1 MPLLYQRSPKRKLY
15 SLGLSFSEKGT
26 TYYVTKDMKEKA
38 TTAIADYGIG
48 EKARII
54 FTLYDLVTLLGYRAE
69 PVQTIE
75 KFVNNNAIKEKWWDD
90 KEEKTKNESY
100 IEEDVVP
107 FKKRSELKASKYDMF
122 GIQLAQK
129 IIEGKINFSSYFIEE
144 NGRER
149 STNKA
154 ELQKILLNL
163 AKPQSPKAQANKVVQ
178 LKKKEKSRP
187 AEKEKLLAASYEENF
202 EDEMIQETLEKRV
215 KNLESDFKELM
226 KNPKTNTDKLKDLNT
241 LAKNIKYNT
250 INSPEKDKNLET
262 KVENIMKTVSNTL
275 NQEKPKKRILEP
287 LKSFLKK

>member
-1 MPLLYQRSPKRKLY
+1 M
-15 SLGLSFSEKGT
+15 
-26 TYYVTKDMKEKA
+26 
-38 TTAIADYGIG
+38 
-48 EKARII
+48 
-54 FTLYDLVTLLGYRAE
+54 
-69 PVQTIE
+69 
-75 KFVNNNAIKEKWWDD
+75 
-90 KEEKTKNESY
+90 
-100 IEEDVVP
+100 
-107 FKKRSELKASKYDMF
+107 
-122 GIQLAQK
+122 
-129 IIEGKINFSSYFIEE
+129 
-144 NGRER
+144 
-149 STNKA
+149 
-154 ELQKILLNL
+154 LNL

-187 AEKEKLLAASYEENF
+187 VEKEKLLAASYEENF

-226 KNPKTNTDKLKDLNT
+226 KNPKTNTDELKNLNA